1 MLGLQVVNVQLNYS
15 CWRSSFVQIDVL
27 FPSWPTGRLR
37 SLNTNQQ
44 AGHELVFITLSPL
57 YDSQPWLRDQLPDFS
72 FCCTATDSERLWLR
86 GSIRDQPEESLFD
99 GWDQQSPSELAN
111 NTCIPSVSL
120 SHTQTYT
127 LLLTYNNSH
136 ILYCVQC
143 EREILKDENLWCL
156 ISANCSVQ
164 TVATGED
171 GPEKQR
177 SKTLQSKLDFHF

>member
-1 MLGLQVVNVQLNYS
+1 MQSQHITSQWRPGCWFGYTVYVQLIYS

-27 FPSWPTGRLR
+27 LPSWLAGRLR

-111 NTCIPSVSL
+111 NTCILSVT
-120 SHTQTYT
+120 HTDTRTHTHHAHFCWHITIHTY
-127 LLLTYNNSH
+127 
-136 ILYCVQC
+136 C
-143 EREILKDENLWCL
+143 
-156 ISANCSVQ
+156 
-164 TVATGED
+164 TV
-171 GPEKQR
+171 
-177 SKTLQSKLDFHF
+177 

>member
-1 MLGLQVVNVQLNYS
+1 MAQRPLHMGNMSQWAGLNIANVQLNYS
-15 CWRSSFVQIDVL
+15 SWRSSFVQIDVL
-27 FPSWPTGRLR
+27 LPSWPDGRLG

-111 NTCIPSVSL
+111 NTCILTVT
-120 SHTQTYT
+120 HTYTHST

-136 ILYCVQC
+136 IVYCVDS
-143 EREILKDENLWCL
+143 ERRRD
-156 ISANCSVQ
+156 V
-164 TVATGED
+164 
-171 GPEKQR
+171 
-177 SKTLQSKLDFHF
+177 